1 METKT
6 TTTTAA
12 TTMTQWEKEWMST
25 APQDCMRTFVLN
37 AAAPGGYSE
46 YGETMCDLHTFDTL
60 TEENGQAKVSLLK
73 QDAPAPLPYGTFVR
87 IYLFGEINDGV
98 PVWQYEKNGEP
109 KNFRNYFVTES
120 NARWFERHPTGHID
134 RWKHDYSFEEVIACL
149 KDYPIRS
156 IKTFAEGA
164 YTFGECLDIAF
175 KLAFRPR
182 SVGKYAYSIKPFTD
196 LNEKNSKL
204 VYSNCTLYDVVTDI
218 GRIIDATPSMEVVFE
233 NGVYTFELRFID
245 RYGLEGEVHDISFFD
260 MQLNDATNM
269 DRGSSAG
276 SCISFVENLIAGNMR
291 YPHNEGFMPAD
302 TNLSRSWEYF
312 ELPYP
317 IESVDEVAV
326 YWEYDMD
333 RNATPGTGSFNVIL
347 YNHERFQSSL
357 KYSNILFR
365 NPIIIPKDGYA
376 SEGLYSE
383 NGINP
388 NASDAKH
395 KRLYLK
401 EYSEYVTLPNTDDD
415 INPTRKN
422 TIYYTRGD
430 NRVSL
435 SALFNNTYRYW
446 YSYALTGG
454 AQYAY
459 AQFSANPNEAP
470 EQNGPNNNKFYVA
483 VKFKVMLNGAVRGVN
498 SKSSDYTAFFNQQGQ
513 VIDIKSF
520 GSAVNNYTKSMLGEN
535 RIVSHYY
542 TNIGRKEMYEDMPCV
557 GSSVIDKERGKRYV
571 VTDLS
576 FIRKMNGGLLCATL
590 SESRAGKSRFLIAG
604 NRQKC
609 YAIPNNNVVDSMSHT
624 HILCRMGVLRPFDH
638 KGDPNTINPSIP
650 KPYLFNAF
658 IGNPHGDETHPD
670 KVNLTIQ
677 LKQGL
682 LNNKIAE
689 VFLSRIRL
697 SVLMSFRMQSNTVMY
712 IENGEPVIYADS
724 NGQLSSINCKYLCG
738 DTKVAEVFQIIDK
751 DAYEILNHTTQVSW
765 VEHGNLQIN
774 ESLIDM
780 SYFGDPVYEG
790 LTDPLQL
797 VLLSSRMHLND
808 EAYEQVVAR
817 YDVTVVDDGTS
828 FTFTPIGMDAV
839 PNHVGWALV
848 RGYKVIL
855 LDNFD
860 KVEDNVKVYYNIE
873 VRN

>member
-6 TTTTAA
+6 TTTTAET
-12 TTMTQWEKEWMST
+12 TTMTAWEKEWMST

-245 RYGLEGEVHDISFFD
+245 RCGLEGEVHDISFFD

-276 SCISFVENLIAGNMR
+276 SCISFVENLITG
-291 YPHNEGFMPAD
+291 
-302 TNLSRSWEYF
+302 TNKSSFQQPNKTNVKGDWSIF
-312 ELPYP
+312 KLPYP
-317 IESVDEVAV
+317 AESVDEVRIM
-326 YWEYDMD
+326 WEPELELRRTED
-333 RNATPGTGSFNVIL
+333 TGVNSYRTVTMKTTGQQIDLRWYGELTGFKL
-347 YNHERFQSSL
+347 TGKMTGRSL
-357 KYSNILFR
+357 DLTR
-365 NPIIIPKDGYA
+365 DNPITVYTGNGGTVLPLPKSMQLFLLTEEEYM
-376 SEGLYSE
+376 
-383 NGINP
+383 
-388 NASDAKH
+388 
-395 KRLYLK
+395 YLPP
-401 EYSEYVTLPNTDDD
+401 SGSTTSPCQD
-415 INPTRKN
+415 N
-422 TIYYTRGD
+422 TIYYRKGGSEIYLNSLLGKTMWWFEMGGGTNVVFRFTD
-430 NRVSL
+430 NPTSET
-435 SALFNNTYRYW
+435 NIKPTE
-446 YSYALTGG
+446 
-454 AQYAY
+454 AY
-459 AQFSANPNEAP
+459 HDLPW
-470 EQNGPNNNKFYVA
+470 YVA
-483 VKFKVMLNGAVRGVN
+483 VKFKAMLNGAIRGAN
-498 SKSSDYTAFFNQQGQ
+498 SKPSDYTAFFNQQGQ

-542 TNIGRKEMYEDMPCV
+542 TNIGRKEMYEDMPRV

-609 YAIPNNNVVDSMSHT
+609 YAIPSNSIVDSMSHT
-624 HILCRMGVLRPFDH
+624 HILCKMGVLRPFE
-638 KGDPNTINPSIP
+638 GTSSTALQ

-658 IGNPHGDETHPD
+658 MGTPHGTETQPD
-670 KVNLTIQ
+670 KVDLQITASQ
-677 LKQGL
+677 TVDKQRVDV
-682 LNNKIAE
+682 I
-689 VFLSRIRL
+689 LSRMRL
-697 SVLMSFRMQSNTVMY
+697 SALMSFRMETNSVVR
-712 IENGEPVIYADS
+712 IEDGEAVKYTDD
-724 NGQLSSINCKYLCG
+724 NGQLKSIRFQYKAGEN
-738 DTKVAEVFQIIDK
+738 TVANFSQPIEK

-765 VEHGNLQIN
+765 IEYGNLQIG

-780 SYFGDPVYEG
+780 SYFGDGDG
-790 LTDPLQL
+790 LSEPLQL
-797 VLLSSRMHLND
+797 ALLSSRMRLSDDLTKHY
-808 EAYEQVVAR
+808 AAR
-817 YDVTVVDDGTS
+817 YDVTVTEENGVL
-828 FTFTPIGMDAV
+828 TFTPVGMNIQ
-839 PNHVGWALV
+839 PRHVGWALV

-860 KVEDNVKVYYNIE
+860 QVTDNVKVYYNIE
-873 VRN
+873 VRD

>member
-6 TTTTAA
+6 TTTTAE
-12 TTMTQWEKEWMST
+12 TTMTAWEKEWMST

-87 IYLFGEINDGV
+87 MYLFGEINDGV

-109 KNFRNYFVTES
+109 KNFRNYIVTES

-204 VYSNCTLYDVVTDI
+204 VYSNSTLYDVVTDI
-218 GRIIDATPSMEVVFE
+218 GRIIDATPSMDVVFE

-269 DRGSSAG
+269 ERGSSAG
-276 SCISFVENLIAGNMR
+276 SCISFAENLITGYAR
-291 YPHNEGFMPAD
+291 YPHTDGIMPAD

-317 IESVDEVAV
+317 VESVDEVDV
-326 YWEYDMD
+326 YWEHEIKRDEKGNTIVHLY
-333 RNATPGTGSFNVIL
+333 TGEEYLTRGEFG
-347 YNHERFQSSL
+347 
-357 KYSNILFR
+357 NIMFR
-365 NPIIIPKDGYA
+365 NPIAITRKG
-376 SEGLYSE
+376 YSE
-383 NGINP
+383 E
-388 NASDAKH
+388 
-395 KRLYLK
+395 LYNTADHFPSYEFKKTLFLR
-401 EYSEYVTLPNTDDD
+401 EYDEYKLLLDVDSSTE
-415 INPTRKN
+415 PTRRN
-422 TIYYTRGD
+422 TVYYKRGD
-430 NRVSL
+430 NKIYL
-435 SALFNNTYRYW
+435 NALFDKTYRYW
-446 YSYALTGG
+446 GYDKYPNVVQIGLPFYASFSSDPGG
-454 AQYAY
+454 VGKD
-459 AQFSANPNEAP
+459 S
-470 EQNGPNNNKFYVA
+470 KFCVA
-483 VKFKVMLNGAVRGVN
+483 VKFKVMINGAIRGAN
-498 SKSSDYTAFFNQQGQ
+498 SKPSDYTAFFNQQGQ
-513 VIDIKSF
+513 VIDIQSF

-535 RIVSHYY
+535 RIVSHFY
-542 TNIGRKEMYEDMPCV
+542 TNIGRKEMYEDMPRV

-609 YAIPNNNVVDSMSHT
+609 YAIPNNSIVDSMSHT
-624 HILCRMGVLRPFDH
+624 HILCKMGVLRPFEGENSTD
-638 KGDPNTINPSIP
+638 IE
-650 KPYLFNAF
+650 KPYLFDALYGLPHAFTTPPDNASLMF
-658 IGNPHGDETHPD
+658 FTKTGGVSRNVD
-670 KVNLTIQ
+670 
-677 LKQGL
+677 
-682 LNNKIAE
+682 
-689 VFLSRIRL
+689 VFFSRMRL
-697 SVLMSFRMQSNTVMY
+697 SVLMSCRMRSNTVAY
-712 IENGEPVIYADS
+712 IEGGDAKLYTDS
-724 NGQLSSINCKYLCG
+724 NGQFQSVLCTYKAG
-738 DTKVAEVFQIIDK
+738 DKRVAQIYQIIEK
-751 DAYEILNHTTQVSW
+751 DAYEIFNHTTQVSW
-765 VEHGNLQIN
+765 VEYGNLQIG

-780 SYFGDPVYEG
+780 SFFGKVDPMSA
-790 LTDPLQL
+790 PLRL
-797 VLLSSRMHLND
+797 VLLSSRMHLSD
-808 EAYEQVVAR
+808 DLAEHMAAS
-817 YDVTVVDDGTS
+817 YDVSIAEDDGA
-828 FTFTPIGMDAV
+828 FTFTPRGMET
-839 PNHVGWALV
+839 PPQHVGWALV
-848 RGYKVIL
+848 RGDKVIL

-860 KVEDNVKVYYNIE
+860 QVTDKVKVFYNIE
-873 VRN
+873 VRD